1 MVWVAFFSAHPVAA
15 SSPLLECY
23 WLGFLLMLVS
33 VMTDFSPCLFSN
45 TDSEARMSPLSM
57 AVATPNRLHTSLSF
71 SLIVL
76 VLMTMASVTVYG
88 FVAMPLGS
96 LSTFLF
102 SSSRLVLLW

>member
-76 VLMTMASVTVYG
+76 VCDSVWLCGYASG
-88 FVAMPLGS
+88 ES
-96 LSTFLF
+96 LYLPIFF
-102 SSSRLVLLW
+102 F